1 MSNHTEIFRDFLTEF
16 QDRFTFGTDMVCT
29 REPRKTVEWIA
40 NLTQGYIDILEK
52 KYFNLTVTPDI
63 EGDFN
68 GDDPGTHSGLEL
80 PQNVLDKI
88 YYDNMVKFL
97 NGRYYSEK
105 LSDVINESTLT
116 YEKNGS
122 RAYDSHDKSDSGSE
136 SFRVS
141 NDIYIAIDQKIARYN

>member
-1 MSNHTEIFRDFLTEF
+1 MGLFRRFLV
-16 QDRFTFGTDMVCT
+16 FTAGDDAHCVFDV
-29 REPRKTVEWIA
+29 
-40 NLTQGYIDILEK
+40 TQGYIDILEK

-97 NGRYYSEK
+97 NFRYNYEK
-105 LSDVINESTLT
+105 LSDVINESKVT

-122 RAYDSHDKSDSGSE
+122 RASDSRDKPDSSSE
-136 SFRVS
+136 SFGVS
-141 NDIYIAIDQKIARYN
+141 NNIYIAIDKKIAR